1 MQRVL
6 IIEDDLAMQSFLKT
20 LCESA
25 GFEVFHSD
33 HIAEAK
39 QLVKQHV
46 MDLCLLDLGLPDGSG
61 HDFIRE
67 VKPQVEFPIIV
78 ISARDTDFDKIT
90 ALDLGAD
97 DYVAKPF
104 SAGELMARIRVAL
117 RRGGAVA
124 PTEAT
129 RYRVQHLEI
138 DLEARQVT
146 SDHLE
151 DAIHLTPIEFKL
163 LELLVKNPNKVLTY
177 SLIGREVWGNQ
188 FTGSTEKIRVHIA
201 QLRQKIEA
209 NPATPTLISNA
220 PGVGYRLN
228 HSTELD
234 AHCGHHDF
242 S

>member
-6 IIEDDLAMQSFLKT
+6 IVEDDLAMQSFLKT

-25 GFEVFHSD
+25 GFEVYYSD
-33 HIAEAK
+33 HIQQAK
-39 QLVKQHV
+39 CLVQQHRI
-46 MDLCLLDLGLPDGSG
+46 DLCLLDLGLPDGSG
-61 HDFIRE
+61 HDFIRD
-67 VKPQVEFPIIV
+67 VKPELEFPIIV

-104 SAGELMARIRVAL
+104 SAGELLARIRVAL
-117 RRGGAVA
+117 RRSG
-124 PTEAT
+124 PAT
-129 RYRVQHLEI
+129 PSETSQYRVQHLDI
-138 DLEARQVT
+138 DLEARRVM
-146 SDHLE
+146 SDGVS
-151 DAIHLTPIEFKL
+151 DPIHLTPIEFRL
-163 LELLVKNPNKVLTY
+163 LELLIKNPNKVLTY

-220 PGVGYRLN
+220 PGIGYRFN
-228 HSTELD
+228 HSTE
-234 AHCGHHDF
+234 
-242 S
+242 